1 MQHPADEVIKEAE
14 AGKARMYAT
23 PGNQICND
31 LIDNFLRQTRDEG
44 QMVRE
49 LSHSALID
57 KNYITMGTHIDK
69 SLADKIIAGEYMD
82 FARLLP
88 RDRIAVQDDHQMEL
102 VSRGGL
108 TYFVPVADRETNTIN
123 NFSKWEQ
130 AFRIYS
136 NEYLKKYPHR
146 QLN

>member
-1 MQHPADEVIKEAE
+1 MQTEPQPNREVQPRQKLIQHPADEVIKEAE

-49 LSHSALID
+49 LSRSALID
-57 KNYITMGTHIDK
+57 ENYMTMGTHINK

-88 RDRIAVQDDHQMEL
+88 RERIAVQDNHRMEL
-102 VSRGGL
+102 VSRGGF
-108 TYFVPVADRETNTIN
+108 TYFVSVADCETNTIN
-123 NFSKWEQ
+123 NFSKWE
-130 AFRIYS
+130 
-136 NEYLKKYPHR
+136 
-146 QLN
+146 